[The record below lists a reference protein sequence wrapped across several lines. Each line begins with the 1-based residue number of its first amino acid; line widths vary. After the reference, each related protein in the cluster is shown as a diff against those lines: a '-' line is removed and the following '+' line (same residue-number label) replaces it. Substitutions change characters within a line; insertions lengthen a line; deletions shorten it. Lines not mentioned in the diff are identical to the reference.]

1 MDPIEVIA
9 IYEALE
15 QERKRKRKYWV
26 HPMNTLRLEIGQ
38 FHTLYMKLRLYPV
51 KAFEYYRM
59 SIQSFDELLNLTKDY
74 ITKQDTKLRTAISP
88 EERLTVTL
96 R

>member
-1 MDPIEVIA
+1 M
-9 IYEALE
+9 
-15 QERKRKRKYWV
+15 Q
-26 HPMNTLRLEIGQ
+26 LRLN
-38 FHTLYMKLRLYPV
+38 PD

-59 SIQSFDELLNLTKDY
+59 SIQSFDVLLNLTMDY
-74 ITKQDTKLRTAISP
+74 ITKQNTKLRTAIPP

>member
-15 QERKRKRKYWV
+15 EDRKRKRKYWV
-26 HPMNTLRLEIGQ
+26 HPLNTLRLEIGQ
-38 FHTLYMKLRLYPV
+38 FHTLYKQLRHNPD
-51 KAFEYYRM
+51 KAFEYYR
-59 SIQSFDELLNLTKDY
+59 I
-74 ITKQDTKLRTAISP
+74 TAISP

-96 R
+96 S